1 VIRIEES
8 VEINRPVEEVFSYA
22 TTPEDFPEWLGNA
35 IDVRKDA
42 LGPLR
47 GSSSQPSRSSWA
59 VDSSRPSRSL
69 PASRT
74 GATRIGVR
82 EVQCRLP

>member
-22 TTPEDFPEWLGNA
+22 TTPENFPEWVGNA

-47 GSSSQPSRSSWA
+47 G
-59 VDSSRPSRSL
+59 
-69 PASRT
+69 
-74 GATRIGVR
+74 
-82 EVQCRLP
+82 E